1 MVDYGAFPPEFNSA
15 RIYSG
20 PGSSSLATAASAWSS
35 LAAELNSAALSYEK
49 VITSLSG
56 EEWTG
61 AASAEMTQ
69 AAEPFVEWM
78 TNTAAQAEE
87 AATQARS
94 AASAYETALSSSVP
108 PTMIASN
115 RTQATDLHAK
125 NVLGQN
131 TPLIAQLE
139 AQYGEYWAQD
149 AAAMYRYAGQS
160 SSATNVTQFR
170 KAPQVTN
177 PAGKATQSAA
187 VTNATAT
194 SPVSNTPKALAAASN
209 GSSGSSSGAA
219 ASGSASGA
227 GAAGS
232 AASKS
237 STDPMS
243 EAWFLLTGQSS
254 FPSNL
259 GSLVNG
265 YSPFASLFYNTEGL
279 PYFSSGMANTFT
291 QIAKTTGLIGGAAP
305 AAAKAL
311 PGLGGLGGMLGGG
324 AAAAHPVAALGS
336 AASVG
341 GKLSV
346 PVAWSGAPGAA
357 PALGHAVP
365 VSSVSAAPEAA
376 GGPGNL
382 LGGMPLAGT
391 GAAGHGAAG
400 PKYGFRPTVMARPPF
415 AG

>member
-1 MVDYGAFPPEFNSA
+1 MMLDYGAFPPEFNSA

-20 PGSSSLATAASAWSS
+20 PGSGSLMAAASAWSA
-35 LAAELNSAALSYEK
+35 LAAELNSAALSYEQ
-49 VITSLSG
+49 VITALSS

-61 AASAEMTQ
+61 TASAAMAQ
-69 AAEPFVEWM
+69 AAAPYAAWM
-78 TNTAAQAEE
+78 TTTAAQAEE

-94 AASAYETALSSSVP
+94 AAAAYETALASSVP
-108 PTMIASN
+108 PPLIAAN
-115 RTQATDLHAK
+115 RMQSQQLQAT

-139 AQYGEYWAQD
+139 SQYGEMWAQD
-149 AAAMYRYAGQS
+149 AGAMYSYAGQS
-160 SSATNVTQFR
+160 SSATKVTQFQ
-170 KAPQVTN
+170 KAPEVTN
-177 PAGKATQSAA
+177 QSGQANQAAA
-187 VTNATAT
+187 VTNASANSTAT
-194 SPVSNTPKALAAASN
+194 NTSKTLQSLAQPAASTTTQATTQAAAQST
-209 GSSGSSSGAA
+209 
-219 ASGSASGA
+219 
-227 GAAGS
+227 
-232 AASKS
+232 
-237 STDPMS
+237 TDPLS
-243 EAWFLLTGQSS
+243 ELWFLLTGQTTLPTS
-254 FPSNL
+254 L
-259 GSLVNG
+259 GSAVNG

-279 PYFSSGMANTFT
+279 PYFSTGMANTFT
-291 QIAKTTGLIGGAAP
+291 QIAKSVGAIGGAAP

-346 PVAWSGAPGAA
+346 PVAWSGAPAA
-357 PALGHAVP
+357 PALGHAIP
-365 VSSVSAAPEAA
+365 VSSISAAPEAA

-382 LGGMPLAGT
+382 LGGMPLAGA
-391 GAAGHGAAG
+391 GAAGHGVAG